1 MNAKLSSRILCLLTG
16 TLLTWSTSFA
26 FQDDYVWQERFKKQ
40 SALADKGNADA
51 QYDVGEM
58 YEKGSGVASDPKK
71 AFAWFEKSAAQG
83 HVKAQFKVAY
93 MYYKGQGVDANL
105 NKAYQLME
113 KPAND
118 GNVRAQYYLAQM
130 LVNGDGV
137 RPDHDEA
144 FTWYSRSSIGGYK
157 PADDAL
163 AELKRGMGEK
173 ARKEEERAR
182 KDEETAVKNLA
193 KAPKAAVKSQTA
205 KAEISLKGEMPTTVS
220 TAPAAAQ
227 PMASVE
233 GMQPA
238 MQMQPSTAGMLL
250 NGTWMSLAKTPA
262 EYLPSKITSC
272 HKTSDA
278 VIECLSE
285 ELQRNIA
292 GTEIVYQTKAIV
304 YAMKKEGDFK
314 IAYRNNVTKILS
326 AKEGGEEQSSGTGD
340 TAGIKLGWQ
349 ETEHRLECKVDPEQ
363 SVNCVKNKTQKITLK
378 NQTML

>member
-1 MNAKLSSRILCLLTG
+1 MNAKRFAHISCLLTG
-16 TLLTWSTSFA
+16 TLLAWSSAYA

-40 SALADKGNADA
+40 SVLADQGNADA

-58 YEKGSGVASDPKK
+58 FEKGSGVAVDLKK
-71 AFAWFEKSAAQG
+71 AFVWFDKSATQG

-93 MYYKGQGVDANL
+93 MYYKGQGVDANV
-105 NKAYQLME
+105 NKAFQLME

-118 GNVRAQYYLAQM
+118 GNVRAQFYLGQM
-130 LVNGDGV
+130 LANGDGV
-137 RPDHDEA
+137 KPDHDEA
-144 FTWYSRSSIGGYK
+144 FTWYSRSSLGGYK

-163 AELKRGMGEK
+163 AELKRSMADK
-173 ARKEEERAR
+173 AR
-182 KDEETAVKNLA
+182 KDEERARRDEEAAVKNLA
-193 KAPKAAVKSQTA
+193 KAPKPTSKQQTA
-205 KAEISLKGEMPTTVS
+205 KAETPIKAETPTSVS
-220 TAPAAAQ
+220 SASAAQ
-227 PMASVE
+227 QLASVE
-233 GMQPA
+233 GIQPA
-238 MQMQPSTAGMLL
+238 MQTQPSTAGMLL

-285 ELQRNIA
+285 ELQRNVA

-326 AKEGGEEQSSGTGD
+326 AKEGGEEQPSGSGD

-363 SVNCVKNKTQKITLK
+363 NVNCVKNKTQKITLK

>member
-1 MNAKLSSRILCLLTG
+1 M
-16 TLLTWSTSFA
+16 STSFA

-40 SALADKGNADA
+40 SALAEQGNADA

-58 YEKGSGVASDPKK
+58 FEKGSGVAIDAKK
-71 AFAWFEKSAAQG
+71 AFVWFEKSAAQG
-83 HVKAQFKVAY
+83 HVKAQFRVAF
-93 MYYKGQGVDANL
+93 MYYKGLGVDANV

-118 GNVRAQYYLAQM
+118 GNVRAQYYLGQM

-137 RPDHDEA
+137 KADHDEA
-144 FTWYSRSSIGGYK
+144 FTWYSRSSLGGYK

-163 AELKRGMGEK
+163 AELKRSAVEK
-173 ARKEEERAR
+173 ARKDEERAR
-182 KDEETAVKNLA
+182 KDEESAVKNLA
-193 KAPKAAVKSQTA
+193 KAPKTAKSQTA
-205 KAEISLKGEMPTTVS
+205 KAETPKTDTPMAAYS
-220 TAPAAAQ
+220 APGSSQ
-227 PMASVE
+227 QIASVE

-238 MQMQPSTAGMLL
+238 MQMQPTTAGMLL

-272 HKTSDA
+272 HKTSEA

-285 ELQRNIA
+285 ELQRNVA

-304 YAMKKEGDFK
+304 YAMKKDGDFK

-363 SVNCVKNKTQKITLK
+363 SVNCIKNKTQKITLK

>member
-1 MNAKLSSRILCLLTG
+1 MNAKLFTRISCLLTG
-16 TLLTWSTSFA
+16 TLLAWSTSFA

-40 SALADKGNADA
+40 SGLAEQGNADA

-58 YEKGSGVASDPKK
+58 FEKGSGVATDPKK
-71 AFAWFEKSAAQG
+71 AFVWFEKSAAQG
-83 HVKAQFKVAY
+83 HIKAQFRVAY
-93 MYYKGQGVDANL
+93 MYYKGQGVDANV

-130 LVNGDGV
+130 LANGDGV
-137 RPDHDEA
+137 KPDRDEA
-144 FTWYSRSSIGGYK
+144 FTWYSRSSLGGYK

-163 AELKRGMGEK
+163 GELKRAMADK
-173 ARKEEERAR
+173 VRKEEERAH
-182 KDEETAVKNLA
+182 KDEESSAKNLA
-193 KAPKAAVKSQTA
+193 KAPKAAAGKTQA
-205 KAEISLKGEMPTTVS
+205 KAETPMKAETHTSISS
-220 TAPAAAQ
+220 APAAAQ
-227 PMASVE
+227 QIASVE

-238 MQMQPSTAGMLL
+238 MQTQPSTAGMLL
-250 NGTWMSLAKTPA
+250 GGTWMSLAKTPA

-285 ELQRNIA
+285 ELQRNVA

-326 AKEGGEEQSSGTGD
+326 AKEGGEEQVSGTGD

>member
-1 MNAKLSSRILCLLTG
+1 MNAKQFTRISCLLAG
-16 TLLTWSTSFA
+16 TILASSTSFA

-40 SALADKGNADA
+40 SALADQGSADA

-58 YEKGSGVASDPKK
+58 FEKGSGVATDIKK
-71 AFAWFEKSAAQG
+71 AFAWFEKAASQG

-93 MYYKGQGVDANL
+93 MYYKGQGVDANI

-118 GNVRAQYYLAQM
+118 GNVRAQFYLAQM
-130 LVNGDGV
+130 LANGDGV
-137 RPDHDEA
+137 KTDHDEA
-144 FTWYSRSSIGGYK
+144 FTWYSRSSLGGYK

-163 AELKRGMGEK
+163 ADLKRAMAEK
-173 ARKEEERAR
+173 VRKDDERAR
-182 KDEETAVKNLA
+182 KDEESAVKNLA
-193 KAPKAAVKSQTA
+193 KAAKPAGKSLSA
-205 KAEISLKGEMPTTVS
+205 KAEVPVKSETATAVS
-220 TAPAAAQ
+220 TTAA
-227 PMASVE
+227 ASVE
-233 GMQPA
+233 GIQPA
-238 MQMQPSTAGMLL
+238 MQTQPSTAGMLL
-250 NGTWMSLAKTPA
+250 SGTWMSLAKTPA
-262 EYLPSKITSC
+262 EYLPSKITAC

-285 ELQRNIA
+285 ELQRNVA

-304 YAMKKEGDFK
+304 YAMKKDGDFK

-326 AKEGGEEQSSGTGD
+326 AKEGGEEQPSGSGD

-363 SVNCVKNKTQKITLK
+363 NVNCLKNKTQKITLK

>member
-1 MNAKLSSRILCLLTG
+1 MNAKLFSRISCLLAG
-16 TLLTWSTSFA
+16 SILAWSTAFA

-40 SALADKGNADA
+40 SALADQGNADA

-58 YEKGSGVASDPKK
+58 YEKGSGVAPDLKK
-71 AFAWFEKSAAQG
+71 AFAWFDKSANQG

-93 MYYKGQGVDANL
+93 MYYKGQGVDANV

-118 GNVRAQYYLAQM
+118 GNVRAQFYLAQM
-130 LVNGDGV
+130 LANGDGV
-137 RPDHDEA
+137 KSDHDEA
-144 FTWYSRSSIGGYK
+144 FTWYSRSSLGGYK

-163 AELKRGMGEK
+163 AELKRAMTEK
-173 ARKEEERAR
+173 ARKDEERAR
-182 KDEETAVKNLA
+182 KDEENAVKNLA
-193 KAPKAAVKSQTA
+193 KAPKANGKSQTA
-205 KAEISLKGEMPTTVS
+205 KVETPVKVETPTSVS
-220 TAPAAAQ
+220 STPAAT
-227 PMASVE
+227 VE
-233 GMQPA
+233 GIQPA
-238 MQMQPSTAGMLL
+238 MQTQPSTAGMLL

-262 EYLPSKITSC
+262 EYLPSKITAC

-285 ELQRNIA
+285 ELQRNVA

-304 YAMKKEGDFK
+304 YAMKKDGDFK

-326 AKEGGEEQSSGTGD
+326 AKEGGEEQPSGSGD

-363 SVNCVKNKTQKITLK
+363 SINCLKNKTQKITLK

>member
-1 MNAKLSSRILCLLTG
+1 MNTQRLTCTSCLLAA
-16 TLLTWSTSFA
+16 TLVAWSTSYA
-26 FQDDYVWQERFKKQ
+26 FQDDYIWQERFKQQ
-40 SALADKGNADA
+40 SVLAAQGNAAA

-58 YEKGSGVASDPKK
+58 YEKGSGIAVDIKK
-71 AFAWFEKSAAQG
+71 AFAWFEKAAAQG
-83 HVKAQFKVAY
+83 HIKAQFKVAY
-93 MYYKGQGVDANL
+93 MHYKGQGVEANVQ
-105 NKAYQLME
+105 KAYQLME

-130 LVNGDGV
+130 LANGAGV
-137 RPDHDEA
+137 KADPDEA
-144 FTWYSRSSIGGYK
+144 FTWYSRASLGGYK

-163 AELKRGMGEK
+163 AELKRGMAEK
-173 ARKEEERAR
+173 LR
-182 KDEETAVKNLA
+182 KDEESAVKSLA
-193 KAPKAAVKSQTA
+193 KAPKGTGKSQTA
-205 KAEISLKGEMPTTVS
+205 KVETPGALSS
-220 TAPAAAQ
+220 
-227 PMASVE
+227 ASIE

-238 MQMQPSTAGMLL
+238 MQTQPSTAGMLL

-278 VIECLSE
+278 VIECVSE
-285 ELQRNIA
+285 ELQRNVA

-326 AKEGGEEQSSGTGD
+326 AKEGGEEQPTGTGD

-349 ETEHRLECKVDPEQ
+349 ETEHRLECKVDSEQ
-363 SVNCVKNKTQKITLK
+363 NVNCLKNKTQKITLK
-378 NQTML
+378 SQTML

>member
-1 MNAKLSSRILCLLTG
+1 MNATASTRISYLFASAILVC
-16 TLLTWSTSFA
+16 STSYA

-40 SALADKGNADA
+40 SALAEQGNADA

-58 YEKGSGVASDPKK
+58 YDKGSGVAIDAKK
-71 AFAWFEKSAAQG
+71 AFVWLEKSAAQG

-93 MYYKGQGVDANL
+93 MYYKGQGVDGNV

-130 LVNGDGV
+130 LANGDGV
-137 RPDHDEA
+137 KPDPDEA
-144 FTWYSRSSIGGYK
+144 FTWYSRSSLGGYK
-157 PADDAL
+157 PADEAL
-163 AELKRGMGEK
+163 GELKRAMAEK
-173 ARKEEERAR
+173 SRKDDERIRKEEESST
-182 KDEETAVKNLA
+182 KSLA
-193 KAPKAAVKSQTA
+193 KAPKPTGKTQSA
-205 KAEISLKGEMPTTVS
+205 KAETPMKTETPAALSS
-220 TAPAAAQ
+220 APAAAQ
-227 PMASVE
+227 LASIE

-238 MQMQPSTAGMLL
+238 MQTQPSTAGMLL
-250 NGTWMSLAKTPA
+250 NGTWMSLSKTPA
-262 EYLPSKITSC
+262 EYLPSKITAC

-278 VIECLSE
+278 IIECLSE
-285 ELQRNIA
+285 ELQRNVA

-304 YAMKKEGDFK
+304 YAMKKDGDFK

-326 AKEGGEEQSSGTGD
+326 AKEGGEEQPSGTGD

-349 ETEHRLECKVDPEQ
+349 ETEHRMECKVDPEQ
-363 SVNCVKNKTQKITLK
+363 NVNCVKNKTQKITLK